1 LIKEKCNMRKI
12 ILSIVFFAIL
22 INTAHTQSN
31 LEIQT
36 GAVIEI
42 GSGAMICADIQTGDG
57 ELTGTGTWCGGVMPV
72 ELTAFLSEIN
82 ENDVT
87 LRWITAREI
96 NNSGFEIHRTVSGN
110 TNWEV
115 AGFIEGK
122 GTTELQS
129 EYLFYDKDLP
139 VNKYSYRLKQI
150 DFNGN
155 FEFFSLSNEVII
167 GAPDKFELRQNY
179 PNPFNP
185 VTKISYKITEDSHVT
200 LKVFN
205 AAGVQVQVL
214 VNQKQ
219 SAGNYTVNFDA
230 GNTGRGINLPS
241 SIYFYILKTTGSGI
255 NAATHTAVK
264 KMMLVK

>member
-1 LIKEKCNMRKI
+1 MKILILTI
-12 ILSIVFFAIL
+12 ILYTII
-22 INTAHTQSN
+22 INTAYTQSS

-42 GSGAMICADIQTGDG
+42 GSGALVCADIQTGDG
-57 ELTGTGTWCGGVMPV
+57 EITGTGTWCGGVMPV

-87 LRWITAREI
+87 LRWITSREI
-96 NNSGFEIHRTVSGN
+96 NNSGFEIHRSVSGN
-110 TNWEV
+110 SGHWEMI
-115 AGFIEGK
+115 GFVG
-122 GTTELQS
+122 GRGSTELQS
-129 EYLFYDKDLP
+129 EYLFTDNDLP

-155 FEFFSLSNEVII
+155 FEYFSLSNEVII
-167 GAPDKFELRQNY
+167 GAPEKFELRQNY

-185 VTKISYKITEDSHVT
+185 VTKISYKITEDSHVS

-205 AAGVQVQVL
+205 TAGVQVYVL
-214 VNQKQ
+214 ADKKQ
-219 SAGNYTVNFDA
+219 TAGNYTVTFDA
-230 GNTGRGINLPS
+230 GNTVNGINLPS
-241 SIYFYILKTTGSGI
+241 GVYFYVLKITGNGNNTI
-255 NAATHTAVK
+255 TNTAVK